1 MNAYIFLQH
10 YWWFVVSLLGALL
23 VFLLFVQGGNS
34 LLFCLGKT
42 EEQKKMMINSTGRKW
57 EFTFT
62 TLVTFGGAFFASF
75 PLFYSTSFGG
85 AYWLWMI
92 ILFSFV
98 LQAVS
103 YEFQSKA
110 GNLLGKTTYR
120 TFLVINGVVGPVLL
134 GGAVATLF
142 TGSNFYINK
151 GNIADAA
158 MPVISQWA
166 NGWHGLDALLNPW
179 NVVLGLAV
187 FFLARILGALY
198 FINNINEDDLVKRCR
213 RALWGNTALFLVF
226 FLAFVIRT
234 LLADGYAVRPE
245 TGEVFMEPYKYLT
258 NFLQMPV
265 VLLVFLVG
273 VVAVL
278 WGIIRTLWK
287 PAFDK
292 GIWFAGAGTVLTVL
306 ALLLVAGYNNTAYY
320 PSTHDLQ
327 SSLTLANSCSSQFTL
342 KVMAYVSIL
351 VPFVLAYIFYAW
363 RSIDNRKIDAKE
375 MEEGGHAY

>member
-134 GGAVATLF
+134 GGAVATFF

-245 TGEVFMEPYKYLT
+245 TGEVFMEPYKYLP

>member
-1 MNAYIFLQH
+1 MNTYIFLQH

-134 GGAVATLF
+134 GGAVATFF

-226 FLAFVIRT
+226 FLAFVIRM

>member
-134 GGAVATLF
+134 GGAVATFF

-198 FINNINEDDLVKRCR
+198 FINNINEDDLVKRCH
-213 RALWGNTALFLVF
+213 RALWGNTGLFLLF
-226 FLAFVIRT
+226 FLSFIIRT